1 MAISDSD
8 RAAGEASGIRTRD
21 ILWTLG
27 MCAISVSLSPIVA
40 FYMLLVD

>member
-8 RAAGEASGIRTRD
+8 SSAGEASGIRTRD

-27 MCAISVSLSPIVA
+27 MCAISLSLAPLVA
-40 FYMLLVD
+40 FYVLLVD